1 MAKEERKTKDGKK
14 LYVDRVN
21 ISDVKNMHP
30 IENDQMKYFHSMNQ
44 QEYKDKSKEEYQ
56 APPMQSIKKKKN
68 SFVHTQI
75 ANKSKT
81 NNDHLENLTKNLNSN
96 KMWIL

>member
-1 MAKEERKTKDGKK
+1 
-14 LYVDRVN
+14 
-21 ISDVKNMHP
+21 
-30 IENDQMKYFHSMNQ
+30 
-44 QEYKDKSKEEYQ
+44 
-56 APPMQSIKKKKN
+56 MQSIKKKKN